1 MKIFLVDR
9 TIFGLSTRMAPVPDG
24 RKRPSRLNSESRPLK
39 RKRKEED
46 VDALNQRVK
55 DISVKE
61 NEFDTFAS
69 LPLSQP
75 TARGLEAS
83 HFKTLTD
90 VQKKAVPPALKG
102 SDILGAAKTGSGK
115 TLAFLLPVLENLYR
129 KGWTEL
135 DGLGA
140 LILSPTRE
148 LAIQIFEVLRKI
160 GRYHAFS
167 AGLVIGGKGLQEER
181 ERLGRMNILVC
192 TPGRMLQ
199 HMDQTAAFEI
209 DNLQMLVLDEAD
221 RIMDMGFQSTVD
233 AIVEHLPKERQTLL
247 FSATQ
252 TKKVSDLARLSL
264 RDPEYVSVHE
274 TASSATPSTLQ
285 QNYIVTPLPEKLD
298 TLWSFLRS
306 NLKSKI
312 LVFLS
317 SGKQVRFVYEAFRHM
332 QPGIPLLHLHG
343 RQKQTARLDITNK
356 FSASKNLCLFATDV
370 VARGLDF
377 PAVDWVIQLDCPED
391 ADTYIHRVGRT
402 ARYERD
408 GRAVLFL
415 EPSEEEGMMKCL
427 EQKRVTVEKIT
438 VKQKKQQSIKNQ
450 LQNMCFKDPELKY
463 LGQKAF
469 VSYVRSIHVQKDKEV
484 FKLNDLPLEEFS
496 NSLGLPGAP
505 KIKFLKGDS
514 TKSLKNAPRQRASSS
529 EDENDF
535 NVDEDPATKKK
546 PIARTKY
553 DRMFERTN
561 QDVFADHY
569 AKLVNEDDKDAVTN
583 SDLVDE
589 DQDFLNVKRRLS
601 VESSVDSEAEDST
614 SGKPAGKKDLKKP
627 ILVDSKRKA
636 KLLKSKKKLLK
647 LKEKGKKVV
656 FDDDGLPHEI
666 YELEDEE
673 QFKQRGP
680 ADAQKAKFL
689 EAEQERLQ
697 VADAT
702 DKQAA
707 KAMKREKREKRKAR
721 EREEAEQYGGVE
733 LMPFED
739 GEGGEMDNEEAD
751 LADGREGASPE
762 PIKQRPK
769 KWFEDDSGDERKFKR
784 KRTSRASREEPET
797 LEDLEAMASGLL
809 G

>member
-1 MKIFLVDR
+1 
-9 TIFGLSTRMAPVPDG
+9 MAVLAAGPKKG
-24 RKRPSRLNSESRPLK
+24 SRPKTKPKSEAHTLK
-39 RKRKEED
+39 RKRDEED
-46 VDALNQRVK
+46 LDALNQRVQ
-55 DISVKE
+55 DLNVEE
-61 NEFDTFAS
+61 NDYSTFAN

-75 TARGLEAS
+75 TASGLEAS
-83 HFKTLTD
+83 HFKALTD
-90 VQKKAVPPALKG
+90 IQKQAVPHALKG

-115 TLAFLLPVLENLYR
+115 TLAFLVPVLENLYR
-129 KGWTEL
+129 RKWTEL

-160 GRYHAFS
+160 GRYHTFS
-167 AGLVIGGKGLQEER
+167 AGLVIGGKSLQEER

-209 DNLQMLVLDEAD
+209 DNLQMLILDEAD
-221 RIMDMGFQSTVD
+221 RIMDMGFQRDVD
-233 AIVEHLPKERQTLL
+233 AIIEHLPRKRQTLL

-264 RDPEYVSVHE
+264 RDPEYVSVHGAA
-274 TASSATPSTLQ
+274 TSATPSTLQ
-285 QNYIVTPLPEKLD
+285 QNYVVTSLPEKLD
-298 TLWSFLRS
+298 TLWSFMRS

-356 FSASKNLCLFATDV
+356 FSASKNSCLFATDV

-415 EPSEEEGMMKCL
+415 EPSEEEGMTKRL
-427 EQKRVTVEKIT
+427 EQKKVTVEKIN
-438 VKQKKQQSIKNQ
+438 VRPKKQQSIKNQ

-469 VSYVRSIHVQKDKEV
+469 VSYVRSIHIQKDKEV
-484 FKLNDLPLEEFS
+484 FKLTELPLEEFS
-496 NSLGLPGAP
+496 ASLGLPGGP

-514 TKSLKNAPRQRASSS
+514 AKSLKNAPREAVSSS
-529 EDENDF
+529 EEGDGDAAPIGE
-535 NVDEDPATKKK
+535 AKARK
-546 PIARTKY
+546 PVTRTKY

-561 QDVFADHY
+561 QGILTDHY
-569 AKLVNEDDKDAVTN
+569 SKLVNNDDQGQSSDTN
-583 SDLVDE
+583 DVDE
-589 DQDFLNVKRRLS
+589 GNDFLSVKRRLS
-601 VESSVDSEAEDST
+601 NASSVDSEADESLLLPKPDST
-614 SGKPAGKKDLKKP
+614 ISKTPVN
-627 ILVDSKRKA
+627 VDSKRKE

-647 LKEKGKKVV
+647 LKERGKKIV
-656 FDDDGLPHEI
+656 FDEEGNPHQI
-666 YELEDEE
+666 YELEDED
-673 QFKQRGP
+673 QFKRRGP
-680 ADAQKAKFL
+680 ADAQKAEFL
-689 EAEQERLQ
+689 QEEQARLQ
-697 VADAT
+697 MADLA
-702 DKQAA
+702 DKQVA
-707 KAMKREKREKRKAR
+707 KAQRKEKREKRKAR
-721 EREEAEQYGGVE
+721 EAEVDE
-733 LMPFED
+733 DDAAEDDD
-739 GEGGEMDNEEAD
+739 GEGRQAILVPFEGDVGEDLDALDARDEPEA
-751 LADGREGASPE
+751 GERQE
-762 PIKQRPK
+762 PVKKRPR
-769 KWFEDDSGDERKFKR
+769 KWFEDDSDDEKQSKR
-784 KRTSRASREEPET
+784 KRKGKDEVQEPET